1 MVRIEWAFD
10 GGEATWLALA
20 IALFTQVA
28 CGRPTPDV
36 SPRGGVVAELDARV
50 AEPDATPEGP
60 LSLSPIP
67 PEPLFTNLTVPGFPD
82 AVVALPNGA
91 RTPRPVL
98 IVIHGSG
105 DRPDWNCDAWR
116 HITSDY
122 GFVLCPRGEY
132 VPKESGRGDDRR
144 YTHTGGAYLR
154 LHLDAALTAL
164 AARFAGYV
172 DVDRPLVAG
181 FSLGAAQ
188 IAGVAI
194 GDPTRFPRVADIEGG
209 HNAWTAASAR
219 LFASGGGR
227 RVLFGCGS
235 SWCLPAAEAAVARLE
250 NGGVDARVVHAAVG
264 HSTGRPL
271 QEAIMAELGWFLA
284 GDPRWPA
291 PP

>member
-1 MVRIEWAFD
+1 RCSGSLVPRRLRRASRATCSGTGRSLPPPATPMPRRAAGRPCGQPTMPPAINTCNFSIRPRWPTRTCRRRNATSGIRSRRPRRCDRRCARRSPGRMVRIEWAFD

-116 HITSDY
+116 HITSDH

-181 FSLGAAQ
+181 FSLGAA
-188 IAGVAI
+188 
-194 GDPTRFPRVADIEGG
+194 
-209 HNAWTAASAR
+209 
-219 LFASGGGR
+219 
-227 RVLFGCGS
+227 
-235 SWCLPAAEAAVARLE
+235 
-250 NGGVDARVVHAAVG
+250 
-264 HSTGRPL
+264 
-271 QEAIMAELGWFLA
+271 
-284 GDPRWPA
+284 
-291 PP
+291 